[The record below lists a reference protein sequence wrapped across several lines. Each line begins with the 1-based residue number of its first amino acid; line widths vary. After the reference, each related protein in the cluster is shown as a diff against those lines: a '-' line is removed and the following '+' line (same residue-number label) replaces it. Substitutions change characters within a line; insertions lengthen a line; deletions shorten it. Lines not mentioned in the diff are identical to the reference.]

1 MAPPAVVP
9 ATAAG
14 YHRRMTRTLRT
25 KLTTVTAALLAL
37 TAALTLAACGES
49 LSGATSVDGSGAG
62 AGEAGA
68 AGAITAGDEGAGAP
82 QAASVFTDLP
92 YDGTS
97 PAQTLDLYLP
107 STGEAPHPVIV
118 ALHGGGFAIGDKTG
132 RPTDSAL
139 AGLRRGYAVAA
150 VGYRLSGE
158 ATFPAAVS
166 DVKAAVRWLRAH
178 AGEYGLDPER
188 IAAWGHSA
196 GGNLAAMA
204 GTSGGIAALDGPDPA
219 NAGESDRVQ
228 AVVDWYGPIS
238 FLRTD
243 EDFRASGIGETDH
256 SALDS
261 TLSRYLGAP
270 LAAVPAKVRAA
281 DPITYITA
289 DDPPFLIQHG
299 TGDGTVPMQQSTR
312 LAAALEQTLGS
323 DMVTL
328 ELLPGA
334 RHVDP
339 AFFTPANVEKV
350 LDWLDAQLR

>member
-1 MAPPAVVP
+1 
-9 ATAAG
+9 
-14 YHRRMTRTLRT
+14 MTRALRT
-25 KLTTVTAALLAL
+25 KLTAL
-37 TAALTLAACGES
+37 TAALLTLTAALALAACGES
-49 LSGATSVDGSGAG
+49 PSGTAPADGSGAG
-62 AGEAGA
+62 A
-68 AGAITAGDEGAGAP
+68 P
-82 QAASVFTDLP
+82 QPASVFTDLP
-92 YDGTS
+92 YDGAS

-107 STGEAPHPVIV
+107 PTGEAPHPVIV
-118 ALHGGGFAIGDKTG
+118 ALHGGGFAMGDKTV

-158 ATFPAAVS
+158 ATFPAAIS

-196 GGNLAAMA
+196 GGNLAALA
-204 GTSGGIAALDGPDPA
+204 GTSGGIAALAGPSPA
-219 NAGESDRVQ
+219 NAGESDRIQ
-228 AVVDWYGPIS
+228 AVVDWCGPIS
-238 FLRTD
+238 FLQTD
-243 EDFRASGIGETDH
+243 HDFRAGGAGDTDH

-261 TLSRYLGAP
+261 RLSRYLGAP
-270 LAAVPAKVRAA
+270 LKTVPGKVRAA

-299 TGDGTVPMQQSTR
+299 TDDGTVPTQQSTR
-312 LAAALEQTLGS
+312 LAEALSQTLGS
-323 DMVTL
+323 GMVTL

-350 LDWLDAQLR
+350 LDWLDAQLK